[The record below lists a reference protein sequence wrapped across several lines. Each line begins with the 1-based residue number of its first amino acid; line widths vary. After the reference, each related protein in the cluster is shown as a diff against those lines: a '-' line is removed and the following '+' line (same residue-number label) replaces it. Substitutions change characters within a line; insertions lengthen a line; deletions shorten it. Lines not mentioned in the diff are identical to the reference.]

1 MAVYYSTPVDR
12 HGKKPQ
18 KPLQRRCGV
27 SPVLLAESAISAIV
41 QCTMAESIIPDT
53 TLRSL
58 PILALRNSVLFPA
71 SVVPVNV
78 GRARSV
84 RLIEE
89 AFGQERPT
97 IGVLAQRDA
106 EEEDPG
112 FERLYTIGTLA
123 RVLKV
128 IRLSSGHYSV
138 VLQGVSRMR
147 LVQPVGREP
156 CLRARV
162 ERLPEQLHR
171 DEEIDALSAHLRELA
186 RGLLKSLPSPP
197 REMGVVLDN
206 VQEPGALADL
216 VASHLPVPTE
226 RKQQIIETLDVRVRL
241 KAVLELIKRQQEIHR
256 VKQEVASMVEEEMS
270 KSQREL
276 LLRQQLRAIR
286 RELGESGSEDDEL
299 DELRERLT
307 RARAP
312 QEAEKAGRRE
322 LSRMSAMN
330 SASAEYQVSFNYVEW
345 LCDLPWSKATP
356 DRLDVSE
363 VRRVLD
369 EDHHGL
375 EEPKKRIVE
384 YVAVRKLKSNKRSP
398 ILCFVGPP
406 GVGKT
411 SLGRSIA
418 RATGREFQRIALG
431 GVQDEAEVRGHRRTY
446 VGALPGR
453 LVTGL
458 KKGGANNPVFVLD
471 EIDKM
476 SSDFSGDPASALLE
490 ALDPEQNNAFVD
502 HYLNVPVDLSQILF
516 IATANRKDTIP
527 RPLLDRM
534 EVIDIPGYTR
544 EDKLAIAQSFLIPRQ
559 LSDHGLTPDHLE
571 FTDSALERLV
581 NEYTAEAGV
590 RHLAQQ
596 VAAICRAVAVR
607 VASGDTRHI
616 DADGA
621 FVEQVLGA
629 PKYELDIA
637 EKVPAPG
644 IATTLTWTPG
654 GGEIMLIES
663 TQMPGK
669 GEVQLTGKMGD
680 VLKESA
686 AAAFSYI
693 RARASSFGLKEDFL
707 NRVDVHVHLPKGAV
721 PKDGPAM
728 GLSIFLALISMLR
741 GVALRPDVAVTGE
754 ITLRGKVLRVD
765 GLKQKCLAA
774 HRAGI
779 KDVVLPKANEPDLD
793 EVPPRIRNDL
803 RIHFVSRVDEVLDLA
818 LVEPLTRGTT
828 AAATPAHA

>member
-1 MAVYYSTPVDR
+1 M
-12 HGKKPQ
+12 G
-18 KPLQRRCGV
+18 
-27 SPVLLAESAISAIV
+27 
-41 QCTMAESIIPDT
+41 ESIIPET

-112 FERLYTIGTLA
+112 FERLFTVGTLA

-138 VLQGVSRMR
+138 VLQGVARMR
-147 LVQPVGREP
+147 LIQPVGREP

-162 ERLPEQLHR
+162 ERLHEQLQR
-171 DEEIDALSAHLRELA
+171 DEEIDALTVHLRELA
-186 RGLLKSLPSPP
+186 RALLKSLPSPP

-216 VASHLPVPTE
+216 VASHLPVPTD
-226 RKQQIIETLDVRVRL
+226 RKQQIIETLDVRARL

-256 VKQEVASMVEEEMS
+256 VKQEVATMVEEEMS
-270 KSQREL
+270 RSQREL

-286 RELGESGSEDDEL
+286 RELGESGNEDDEL
-299 DELRERLT
+299 DELRERLSKSH
-307 RARAP
+307 P
-312 QEAEKAGRRE
+312 PLEAEKAGRRE
-322 LSRMSAMN
+322 LTRMSAMN
-330 SASAEYQVSFNYVEW
+330 SASAEYQVAFNYVEW
-345 LCDLPWSKATP
+345 LSDLPWAKSTP
-356 DRLDVSE
+356 DRLEVSE

-384 YVAVRKLKSNKRSP
+384 YVAVRKLKANKRSP
-398 ILCFVGPP
+398 ILCFIGPP

-418 RATGREFQRIALG
+418 RATGREFVRIALG
-431 GVQDEAEVRGHRRTY
+431 GVQDEAEIRGHRRTY

-453 LVTGL
+453 VVAGL
-458 KKGGANNPVFVLD
+458 KKAGACNPVFVLD
-471 EIDKM
+471 EVDKM
-476 SSDFSGDPASALLE
+476 SADYSGDPASALLE

-502 HYLNVPVDLSQILF
+502 HYLNVPVDLSQIIF
-516 IATANRKDTIP
+516 IATANRRDTIP

-534 EVIDIPGYTR
+534 EIIEIAGYTHD
-544 EDKLAIAQSFLIPRQ
+544 DKFAIAKDFLIPRQ
-559 LSDHGLTPDHLE
+559 LADHGLTPEHLE
-571 FTDSALERLV
+571 FTDHALERLV

-596 VAAICRAVAVR
+596 VAAICRAIAVR
-607 VASGDTRHI
+607 VASGDTGHI
-616 DADGA
+616 DADGN
-621 FVEQVLGA
+621 FVEAVLGP
-629 PKYELDIA
+629 PKYELDVA
-637 EKVPAPG
+637 EKLPAIG

-654 GGEIMLIES
+654 GGEIMLVES

-669 GEVQLTGKMGD
+669 GEVHLTGKMGD

-693 RARASSFGLKEDFL
+693 RARAAAFGLKEDFL
-707 NRVDVHVHLPKGAV
+707 NRIDLHVHLPKGAV

-728 GLSIFLALISMLR
+728 GLSIFLSLLSTLR
-741 GVALRPDVAVTGE
+741 AVPLRPDVAVSGE

-779 KDVVLPKANEPDLD
+779 KDVVLPRSNEPDLE
-793 EVPPRIRNDL
+793 EVPERIRNDL
-803 RIHFVSRVDEVLDLA
+803 HVHFVSRVDEVLALA
-818 LVEPLTRGTT
+818 LVSPLT
-828 AAATPAHA
+828 PVLPPPSQPSAHA

>member
-1 MAVYYSTPVDR
+1 
-12 HGKKPQ
+12 
-18 KPLQRRCGV
+18 
-27 SPVLLAESAISAIV
+27 
-41 QCTMAESIIPDT
+41 
-53 TLRSL
+53 
-58 PILALRNSVLFPA
+58 
-71 SVVPVNV
+71 
-78 GRARSV
+78 
-84 RLIEE
+84 
-89 AFGQERPT
+89 
-97 IGVLAQRDA
+97 
-106 EEEDPG
+106 
-112 FERLYTIGTLA
+112 
-123 RVLKV
+123 
-128 IRLSSGHYSV
+128 
-138 VLQGVSRMR
+138 
-147 LVQPVGREP
+147 VQPVGREP

-162 ERLPEQLHR
+162 ERLTEQLNR
-171 DEEIDALSAHLRELA
+171 DEEIDALTVHLRELA
-186 RGLLKSLPSPP
+186 RALLKSLPSPP

-226 RKQQIIETLDVRVRL
+226 RKQQIIETLDVRARL
-241 KAVLELIKRQQEIHR
+241 KSVLELIKRQQEIHK

-299 DELRERLT
+299 DDLRERLT
-307 RARAP
+307 RARPP

-330 SASAEYQVSFNYVEW
+330 ASSAEYQVSFNYVEW
-345 LCDLPWSKATP
+345 LCDLPWNKATP
-356 DRLDVSE
+356 DRLEVSE

-375 EEPKKRIVE
+375 DEPKKRIVE
-384 YVAVRKLKSNKRSP
+384 YVAVRKLRSNKRSP

-418 RATGREFQRIALG
+418 RATGREFQRISLG
-431 GVQDEAEVRGHRRTY
+431 GVQDEAEIRGHRRTY

-453 LVTGL
+453 IVTGL
-458 KKGGANNPVFVLD
+458 KKAGACNAVFAD
-471 EIDKM
+471 Y
-476 SSDFSGDPASALLE
+476 SGDPASALLE
-490 ALDPEQNNAFVD
+490 TLDPEQNNAFVD
-502 HYLNVPVDLSQILF
+502 HYLNVPVDLSQVLF

-544 EDKLAIAQSFLIPRQ
+544 DDKFSIAQSFLIPRQ
-559 LSDHGLTPDHLE
+559 LADHGLTPDHIE
-571 FTDSALERLV
+571 FTDAALERLV
-581 NEYTAEAGV
+581 NEYTAESGV

-596 VAAICRAVAVR
+596 VAAMCRAVAVR
-607 VASGDTRHI
+607 VASGDMRHI

-621 FVEQVLGA
+621 FVEEVLGP
-629 PKYELDIA
+629 PKHELDLA
-637 EKVPAPG
+637 EKVPAAG
-644 IATTLTWTPG
+644 IATTLTWTPA
-654 GGEIMLIES
+654 GGEIMLVES

-669 GEVQLTGKMGD
+669 GEIQLTGKMGD

-686 AAAFSYI
+686 TAAFSYI
-693 RARASSFGLKEDFL
+693 RARAASFDLKEDFL
-707 NRVDVHVHLPKGAV
+707 NRIDIHVHLPKGAV

-728 GLSIFLALISMLR
+728 GLSIFLSLISMLR
-741 GVALRPDVAVTGE
+741 GVALRPDVAVSGE

-779 KDVVLPKANEPDLD
+779 KDVVLPRANEPDISD
-793 EVPPRIRNDL
+793 VPERIRNDL
-803 RIHFVSRVDEVLDLA
+803 RIHYVSKVDEVLDLA
-818 LVEPLTRGTT
+818 LVSPISRTLPKVV
-828 AAATPAHA
+828 AAHA

>member
-1 MAVYYSTPVDR
+1 M
-12 HGKKPQ
+12 G
-18 KPLQRRCGV
+18 
-27 SPVLLAESAISAIV
+27 
-41 QCTMAESIIPDT
+41 ESIIPDT
-53 TLRSL
+53 TLRAL

-112 FERLYTIGTLA
+112 FERLYSVGTLA

-138 VLQGVSRMR
+138 VLQGISRMR

-162 ERLPEQLHR
+162 ERLHEQLHR
-171 DEEIDALSAHLRELA
+171 DEEIDALAVHLRELA
-186 RGLLKSLPSPP
+186 RTLLKTLPSPP

-216 VASHLPVPTE
+216 VASHLPVPTD
-226 RKQQIIETLDVRVRL
+226 RKQQIIETLDVRTRL

-270 KSQREL
+270 KSQREI

-286 RELGESGSEDDEL
+286 RELGESGNEDDEL
-299 DELRERLT
+299 DELRERLSK
-307 RARAP
+307 AKP
-312 QEAEKAGRRE
+312 PPEADKAGRRE

-330 SASAEYQVSFNYVEW
+330 ASSAEYQVAFNYVEW
-345 LCDLPWSKATP
+345 LCDLPWSKFTP
-356 DRLDVSE
+356 DRMEVSE

-384 YVAVRKLKSNKRSP
+384 YVAVRKLKANKRSP
-398 ILCFVGPP
+398 ILCFIGPP

-418 RATGREFQRIALG
+418 RATGREFVRISLG
-431 GVQDEAEVRGHRRTY
+431 GVQDEAEIRGHRRTY

-453 LVTGL
+453 MVTGL
-458 KKGGANNPVFVLD
+458 KKAGAGNPVCVLD
-471 EIDKM
+471 EVDKM
-476 SSDFSGDPASALLE
+476 SADFSGDPASALLE

-502 HYLNVPVDLSQILF
+502 HYLNVPVDLSQVIF
-516 IATANRKDTIP
+516 IATANQRETIP

-534 EVIDIPGYTR
+534 EVIEIPGYTR
-544 EDKLAIAQSFLIPRQ
+544 DDKFAIAHDFLIPRQ
-559 LSDHGLTPDHLE
+559 LADHGLTPDHLE
-571 FTDSALERLV
+571 FTDIALERLV
-581 NEYTAEAGV
+581 NEYTAESGV

-607 VASGDTRHI
+607 VASGNVEHI

-621 FVEQVLGA
+621 FIEKVLGP
-629 PKYELDIA
+629 PKYELDSA
-637 EKVPAPG
+637 EKISATG

-654 GGEIMLIES
+654 GGEIMLVES

-669 GEVQLTGKMGD
+669 GAVHLTGKMGD

-693 RARASSFGLKEDFL
+693 RARAGSFELKDDFL
-707 NRVDVHVHLPKGAV
+707 NRIDIHVHLPKGAI

-728 GLSIFLALISMLR
+728 GLAIFLSLISMLR
-741 GVALRPDVAVTGE
+741 GVPLRPDVAVTGE

-779 KDVVLPKANEPDLD
+779 LDVVIPRANEPDLD
-793 EVPPRIRNDL
+793 EVPERIRKDL

-818 LVEPLTRGTT
+818 LVEPLSRRPE
-828 AAATPAHA
+828 AARASAHA

>member
-1 MAVYYSTPVDR
+1 
-12 HGKKPQ
+12 
-18 KPLQRRCGV
+18 
-27 SPVLLAESAISAIV
+27 
-41 QCTMAESIIPDT
+41 MAESIIPDT
-53 TLRSL
+53 ALRSL

-112 FERLYTIGTLA
+112 FERLYSVGTLA

-241 KAVLELIKRQQEIHR
+241 KSVLELIKRQQEIHR

-384 YVAVRKLKSNKRSP
+384 YAAVRKLKSNKKSP

-458 KKGGANNPVFVLD
+458 KKAGACNPVFVLD

-502 HYLNVPVDLSQILF
+502 HYLNVPVDLSHILF

-607 VASGDTRHI
+607 VASGDMRHI

-629 PKYELDIA
+629 PKYELDVA

-728 GLSIFLALISMLR
+728 GLSIFLALISMFR

-779 KDVVLPKANEPDLD
+779 KHVVLPKANEPDVD
-793 EVPPRIRNDL
+793 EVPDRIRNDL

-818 LVEPLTRGTT
+818 LVEPLSRGTG
-828 AAATPAHA
+828 AAASPAHA

>member
-1 MAVYYSTPVDR
+1 M
-12 HGKKPQ
+12 G
-18 KPLQRRCGV
+18 
-27 SPVLLAESAISAIV
+27 
-41 QCTMAESIIPDT
+41 ESIIPDT
-53 TLRSL
+53 TLRAL

-112 FERLYTIGTLA
+112 FERLYSVGTLA

-138 VLQGVSRMR
+138 VLQGVGRMR

-162 ERLPEQLHR
+162 ERLHEQMHR
-171 DEEIDALSAHLRELA
+171 DEEIDALTVHLRELA
-186 RGLLKSLPSPP
+186 RGLLKTLPSPP

-216 VASHLPVPTE
+216 VASHLPVPTD
-226 RKQQIIETLDVRVRL
+226 RKQQIIETLDIRARL

-286 RELGESGSEDDEL
+286 RELGESGNEDDEL
-299 DELRERLT
+299 DELRDRLSK
-307 RARAP
+307 ARP
-312 QEAEKAGRRE
+312 PTEAEKAGRRE
-322 LSRMSAMN
+322 LARMSSMN
-330 SASAEYQVSFNYVEW
+330 SSSAEYQVAFNYVEW
-345 LCDLPWSKATP
+345 LCDLPWGKVTP
-356 DRLDVSE
+356 DRMEVPE

-375 EEPKKRIVE
+375 EEPKRRIVE
-384 YVAVRKLKSNKRSP
+384 YVAVRKLKANKRSP
-398 ILCFVGPP
+398 ILCFIGPP

-418 RATGREFQRIALG
+418 RATGREFVRIALG
-431 GVQDEAEVRGHRRTY
+431 GVQDEAEIRGHRRTY

-453 LVTGL
+453 VVAGL
-458 KKGGANNPVFVLD
+458 KKAGVSNPVCVLD
-471 EIDKM
+471 EVDKM
-476 SSDFSGDPASALLE
+476 SADFSGDPGSALLE

-502 HYLNVPVDLSQILF
+502 HYLNVPVDLSQIIF

-534 EVIDIPGYTR
+534 EVIEIPGYTR
-544 EDKLAIAQSFLIPRQ
+544 DDKFAIAQDFLIPRQ
-559 LSDHGLTPDHLE
+559 LADHGLTPDHLE
-571 FTDSALERLV
+571 ITDAALERLV
-581 NEYTAEAGV
+581 NEYTAESGV

-596 VAAICRAVAVR
+596 VAAICRAIAVR
-607 VASGDTRHI
+607 VASGDTTHV

-621 FVEQVLGA
+621 FVEKVLGP
-629 PKYELDIA
+629 PKYELDSA
-637 EKVPAPG
+637 EKTAAVG
-644 IATTLTWTPG
+644 IATTLTWTPA

-669 GEVQLTGKMGD
+669 GEVHLTGKMGD

-693 RARASSFGLKEDFL
+693 RARAASFQLKDDFL
-707 NRVDVHVHLPKGAV
+707 NRIDVHVHLPKGAV

-728 GLSIFLALISMLR
+728 GLSIFLSLISTLR

-779 KDVVLPKANEPDLD
+779 MNIVLPRSNEPDLE
-793 EVPPRIRNDL
+793 EVPKRIRDDL
-803 RIHFVSRVDEVLDLA
+803 HVHFVSNVDEVLNLA
-818 LVEPLTRGTT
+818 LVEPIVRNVE
-828 AAATPAHA
+828 PPRPSAHA

>member
-1 MAVYYSTPVDR
+1 
-12 HGKKPQ
+12 
-18 KPLQRRCGV
+18 
-27 SPVLLAESAISAIV
+27 
-41 QCTMAESIIPDT
+41 
-53 TLRSL
+53 
-58 PILALRNSVLFPA
+58 VLFPA

-112 FERLYTIGTLA
+112 FERLYSVGTLA

-162 ERLPEQLHR
+162 ERLHEQIHR
-171 DEEIDALSAHLRELA
+171 DEEIDALAVHLRELA
-186 RGLLKSLPSPP
+186 RTLLKTLPSPP

-216 VASHLPVPTE
+216 VASHLPVPTD
-226 RKQQIIETLDVRVRL
+226 RKQQIIETLDVRTRL

-270 KSQREL
+270 KSQREI

-286 RELGESGSEDDEL
+286 RELGESGNEDDEL
-299 DELRERLT
+299 DELRERLSK
-307 RARAP
+307 AKP
-312 QEAEKAGRRE
+312 PPEADKAGRRE

-330 SASAEYQVSFNYVEW
+330 ASSAEYQVAFNYVEW
-345 LCDLPWSKATP
+345 LCDLPWSKFTP
-356 DRLDVSE
+356 DRMEVSE

-384 YVAVRKLKSNKRSP
+384 YVAVRKLKANKRSP
-398 ILCFVGPP
+398 ILCFIGPP

-418 RATGREFQRIALG
+418 RATGREFVRISLG
-431 GVQDEAEVRGHRRTY
+431 GVQDEAEIRGHRRTY

-453 LVTGL
+453 MVTGL
-458 KKGGANNPVFVLD
+458 KKAGAGNPVCVLD
-471 EIDKM
+471 EVDKM
-476 SSDFSGDPASALLE
+476 SADFSGDPASALLE

-502 HYLNVPVDLSQILF
+502 HYLNVPVDLSQVIF
-516 IATANRKDTIP
+516 IATANQRETIP

-534 EVIDIPGYTR
+534 EVIEIPGYTR
-544 EDKLAIAQSFLIPRQ
+544 DDKFAIAHDFLIPRQ
-559 LSDHGLTPDHLE
+559 LADHGLTPDHLE
-571 FTDSALERLV
+571 FTDLALERLV
-581 NEYTAEAGV
+581 NEYTAESGV

-607 VASGDTRHI
+607 VASGNVEHI

-621 FVEQVLGA
+621 FIEKVLGP
-629 PKYELDIA
+629 PKYELDSA
-637 EKVPAPG
+637 EKISATG

-654 GGEIMLIES
+654 GGEIMLVES

-669 GEVQLTGKMGD
+669 GAVHLTGKMGD

-693 RARASSFGLKEDFL
+693 RARAGSFELKDDFL
-707 NRVDVHVHLPKGAV
+707 NRIDIHVHLPKGAI

-728 GLSIFLALISMLR
+728 GLAIFLSLISMLR
-741 GVALRPDVAVTGE
+741 GVPLRPDVAVTGE

-779 KDVVLPKANEPDLD
+779 LDVVIPRANEPDLD
-793 EVPPRIRNDL
+793 EVPERIRKDL

-818 LVEPLTRGTT
+818 LVEPLSRRPE
-828 AAATPAHA
+828 AARASAHA

>member
-1 MAVYYSTPVDR
+1 MP
-12 HGKKPQ
+12 
-18 KPLQRRCGV
+18 
-27 SPVLLAESAISAIV
+27 
-41 QCTMAESIIPDT
+41 ESIIPDS
-53 TLRSL
+53 TLLAL

-89 AFGQERPT
+89 AFGQERPS

-112 FERLYTIGTLA
+112 FERLYTVGTLA

-138 VLQGVSRMR
+138 VLQGITRMR
-147 LVQPVGREP
+147 LIEPVGREP
-156 CLRARV
+156 CLRAHV
-162 ERLPEQLHR
+162 ERLLEQSHR
-171 DEEIDALSAHLRELA
+171 DEEIDALTVHMRELA
-186 RGLLKSLPSPP
+186 RTLLRTLPSPP

-206 VQEPGALADL
+206 VQDPGALADL
-216 VASHLPVPTE
+216 VASHLPIPTE
-226 RKQQIIETLDVRVRL
+226 RKQQIIETLDIRARL

-299 DELRERLT
+299 DELRERLS
-307 RARAP
+307 RAHPPA
-312 QEAEKAGRRE
+312 EADKAGRRE
-322 LSRMSAMN
+322 LSRMSSMN
-330 SASAEYQVSFNYVEW
+330 SASAEYQVAYNYVEW
-345 LCDLPWSKATP
+345 LCDLPWSRHTP
-356 DRLDVSE
+356 DRLEVSE

-384 YVAVRKLKSNKRSP
+384 YIAVRKLKSNKRSP
-398 ILCFVGPP
+398 ILCFIGPP

-418 RATGREFQRIALG
+418 RATGREFVRISLG
-431 GVQDEAEVRGHRRTY
+431 GVQDEAEIRGHRRTY

-453 LVTGL
+453 MITGL
-458 KKGGANNPVFVLD
+458 KKAGASNPVCVLD
-471 EIDKM
+471 EVDKM

-502 HYLNVPVDLSQILF
+502 HYLNVPVDLSQVLF
-516 IATANRKDTIP
+516 IATANRRDVIP

-534 EVIDIPGYTR
+534 EVIEIPGYTR
-544 EDKLAIAQSFLIPRQ
+544 DDKLMIARDFLVPRQ
-559 LSDHGLTPDHLE
+559 LADHGLTPAHLE
-571 FTDSALERLV
+571 ITNDGIERLV
-581 NEYTAEAGV
+581 NEYTSEAGV

-607 VASGDTRHI
+607 VASGDLTHI
-616 DADGA
+616 DAGGE
-621 FVEQVLGA
+621 FVEKVLGP
-629 PKYELDIA
+629 PKHEIGVA
-637 EKVPAPG
+637 EKAPASG
-644 IATTLTWTPG
+644 IATTLTWTPA
-654 GGEIMLIES
+654 GGEIMLVES

-669 GEVQLTGKMGD
+669 GEVHLTGKMGD
-680 VLKESA
+680 ILKESA

-693 RARASSFGLKEDFL
+693 RSHATSFGLKDDFL
-707 NRVDVHVHLPKGAV
+707 TRIDVHVHLPKGAV

-728 GLSIFLALISMLR
+728 GLSIFLSLISMLR
-741 GVALRPDVAVTGE
+741 GIPVRPDVALTGE

-779 KDVVLPKANEPDLD
+779 KDIVLPRMNEPDM
-793 EVPPRIRNDL
+793 EEIPKRIRDDL
-803 RIHFVSRVDEVLDLA
+803 RVHFVSRLDEVIGIA
-818 LVEPLTRGTT
+818 LTEPLVTEPKRIE
-828 AAATPAHA
+828 PSAHA

>member
-1 MAVYYSTPVDR
+1 
-12 HGKKPQ
+12 
-18 KPLQRRCGV
+18 
-27 SPVLLAESAISAIV
+27 
-41 QCTMAESIIPDT
+41 MAESIIPDT

-162 ERLPEQLHR
+162 ERLPELLNR

-241 KAVLELIKRQQEIHR
+241 KSVLELIKRQQEIHR

-345 LCDLPWSKATP
+345 LCDLPWSKSTP

-384 YVAVRKLKSNKRSP
+384 YAAVRKLKSNKRSP

-458 KKGGANNPVFVLD
+458 KKAGANNAVFVLD

-544 EDKLAIAQSFLIPRQ
+544 DDKLAIAQSFLIPRQ
-559 LSDHGLTPDHLE
+559 LSDHGLTPDHVE
-571 FTDSALERLV
+571 FANSALERLV

-621 FVEQVLGA
+621 FVEHVLGA
-629 PKYELDIA
+629 PKYELDVA

-779 KDVVLPKANEPDLD
+779 KDVVLPKANEPDVD
-793 EVPPRIRNDL
+793 EVPDRIRNDL
-803 RIHFVSRVDEVLDLA
+803 RIHFVSRVDEVLALA
-818 LVEPLTRGTT
+818 LVEPLTRSTVAG
-828 AAATPAHA
+828 AAPAHA

>member
-1 MAVYYSTPVDR
+1 
-12 HGKKPQ
+12 
-18 KPLQRRCGV
+18 
-27 SPVLLAESAISAIV
+27 
-41 QCTMAESIIPDT
+41 MAESIIPDT

-112 FERLYTIGTLA
+112 FERLYTVGTLA

-162 ERLPEQLHR
+162 ERLTEQLYR

-345 LCDLPWSKATP
+345 LCDLPWSKSTP

-418 RATGREFQRIALG
+418 RATGREFQRVALG

-458 KKGGANNPVFVLD
+458 KKAGAINPVFVLD

-502 HYLNVPVDLSQILF
+502 HYLNVPVDLSQIVF

-621 FVEQVLGA
+621 FVEEVLGP
-629 PKYELDIA
+629 PKYELDVA

-793 EVPPRIRNDL
+793 EVPDRIRNDL
-803 RIHFVSRVDEVLDLA
+803 RIHFVSKVDEVLALA
-818 LVEPLTRGTT
+818 LVEPLTRTGT
-828 AAATPAHA
+828 AAAVPAHA

>member
-1 MAVYYSTPVDR
+1 
-12 HGKKPQ
+12 
-18 KPLQRRCGV
+18 
-27 SPVLLAESAISAIV
+27 
-41 QCTMAESIIPDT
+41 MAESSIPDT
-53 TLRSL
+53 SLRSL

-112 FERLYTIGTLA
+112 FERLYAVGTLA

-138 VLQGVSRMR
+138 VLQGIARMR

-162 ERLPEQLHR
+162 ERLPEHLHR
-171 DEEIDALSAHLRELA
+171 DEEIDALTVHLRELA
-186 RGLLKSLPSPP
+186 RALLKSLPSPP

-216 VASHLPVPTE
+216 VASHLPVPTD
-226 RKQQIIETLDVRVRL
+226 RKQQIIETLDVRARL
-241 KAVLELIKRQQEIHR
+241 RAVLELIKRQQEIHR

-286 RELGESGSEDDEL
+286 RELGETGSEDDEL
-299 DELRERLT
+299 DELRERLS
-307 RARAP
+307 RARP
-312 QEAEKAGRRE
+312 PTEAEKAGRRE
-322 LSRMSAMN
+322 LSRMSSM
-330 SASAEYQVSFNYVEW
+330 SASSAEYQVAFNYVEW
-345 LCDLPWSKATP
+345 LCDLPWSKSTP
-356 DRLDVSE
+356 DRLDVAE

-375 EEPKKRIVE
+375 DEPKKRIVE
-384 YVAVRKLKSNKRSP
+384 YVAVRKLRSSKKSP

-431 GVQDEAEVRGHRRTY
+431 GVQDEAEIRGHRRTY

-453 LVTGL
+453 IVAGL
-458 KKGGANNPVFVLD
+458 KKAGTNNPVFVLD
-471 EIDKM
+471 EVDKM

-502 HYLNVPVDLSQILF
+502 HYLNVPVDLSQIMF

-544 EDKLAIAQSFLIPRQ
+544 DDKFAIAQSFLIPRQ
-559 LSDHGLTPDHLE
+559 LSDHGLTPDHIE
-571 FTDSALERLV
+571 FSNEALERLV

-607 VASGDTRHI
+607 VASGDTQHI
-616 DADGA
+616 DADGK
-621 FVEQVLGA
+621 FVESVLGP
-629 PKYELDIA
+629 PKHELDIA
-637 EKVPAPG
+637 EKTPALG
-644 IATTLTWTPG
+644 IATTLTWTPS
-654 GGEIMLIES
+654 GGEIMVVES
-663 TQMPGK
+663 TQMPGR

-693 RARASSFGLKEDFL
+693 RARAGLFQLQENFL
-707 NRVDVHVHLPKGAV
+707 NRIDIHVHLPKGAV

-728 GLSIFLALISMLR
+728 GLSIFLSLLSTLR

-774 HRAGI
+774 HRAGV
-779 KDVVLPKANEPDLD
+779 KDVVLPRANEPDLD
-793 EVPPRIRNDL
+793 EVPERIRQDL
-803 RIHFVSRVDEVLDLA
+803 RIHFVAKVDEVLDLA
-818 LVEPLTRGTT
+818 FVEPISRSLPVS
-828 AAATPAHA
+828 ASAHA